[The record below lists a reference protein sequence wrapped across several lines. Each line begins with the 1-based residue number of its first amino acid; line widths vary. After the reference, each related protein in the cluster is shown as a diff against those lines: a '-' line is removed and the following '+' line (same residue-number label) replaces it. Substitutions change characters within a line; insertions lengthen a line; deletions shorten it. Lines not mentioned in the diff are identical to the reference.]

1 MKIKGIINE
10 GKNGTRHYETRD
22 NQNTKKQFYK
32 NKKRSEASAA
42 AKELRNAA
50 NTICKA
56 FSRDKSSRGA
66 TVEPNDYIMGFLY
79 YLAKN
84 CCKTLSKN
92 FTIGIKKISSKQKIK
107 KFIPNKGFEV
117 LKNLVL
123 IFCLVSLLWGS
134 TSLLFYQEINILVV
148 ILIMGYLSQNYF
160 KR

>member
-1 MKIKGIINE
+1 MKGKMGQGIMKREI
-10 GKNGTRHYETRD
+10 
-22 NQNTKKQFYK
+22 TKILRNSFTKI
-32 NKKRSEASAA
+32 KKRSEASAA